1 MYKIPTKR
9 ERCGIMKILLVLMGL
24 EIGGAETHVLELA
37 IGLKQA
43 GCDVVIVSN
52 GGIYEKELK
61 KHNIRHIHAPLHN
74 KNITNMLRSFFILNR
89 TISKEKPDVVH
100 GHARI
105 PSFILG
111 LLHKIKKFNF
121 VTTAHWVF
129 YAKGIVKYL
138 TNWGYRTVAVS
149 EDIKQYLFDNY
160 KIAAQNVTVTINGI
174 NTDKF
179 SKDADTESL
188 YEEFGL
194 SRERR
199 KIVYISRMDESRS
212 LAAHHLLDCAMDL
225 YNKEKIEIVIVGDGD
240 DFENIK
246 RKAEGLNE
254 RAGEKFVFLAG
265 ARTDIYKFAA
275 LSDIF
280 VGVSRSALEAMSAEA
295 PCIIAGNEGYI
306 GIFNEDKVE
315 ESIET
320 NFCCRGCRMSSAE
333 ILKEDLLSLM
343 SMDEKELK
351 ALGSYGREFV
361 KQNYSVRRMVSDNMS
376 VYKDVIKNGNRY
388 YDAVISG
395 YYGHQNNGD
404 DALLAAIIDEVRA
417 EKKDTRFIVLSRK
430 PLETKRI
437 YGVDAVNRFNIFKV
451 KNAVKYSSL
460 LINGGGSL
468 IQDATST
475 KSLLYYLLVIKLA
488 FKYNV
493 KTMLYANGIGPVI
506 KRKNKKKAAEVL
518 KKVDVITL
526 REKMSLNVLK
536 DMGVDRGDIK
546 ITSDPSVSIVP
557 SPKERVSEIFDL
569 EDIPKKSYF
578 IVSVREWKNFN
589 IAGEVSSI
597 CDYICEKYGLVPV
610 FVPMQTPQDNEVCEK
625 CILGMKNKGYIIKNR
640 YSFNDIIALASG
652 SSLVIGM
659 RLHILMYGANMSVPV
674 IGLVY
679 DPKVEAYLNYLNQKY
694 NVDIRVMSKEKVC
707 QMVDDIFSNY
717 KKVTEALDSRI
728 KELKELSLENGKIAA
743 KLIKEGKNK

>member
-1 MYKIPTKR
+1 
-9 ERCGIMKILLVLMGL
+9 MKILLVLMGL

-43 GCDVVIVSN
+43 GCEGIIASN
-52 GGIYEKELK
+52 GGIYENELE
-61 KHNIRHIHAPLHN
+61 KHGIRHIKAPLHN
-74 KNITNMLRSFFILNR
+74 KNIFNMAKSYFTLRKTIL
-89 TISKEKPDVVH
+89 KEKPDVVH

-111 LLHKIKKFNF
+111 LLHRIHKFNF

-149 EDIKQYLFDNY
+149 EDIKQYLHDNY
-160 KIAAQNVTVTINGI
+160 KVANQNVTVTINGI

-179 SKDADTESL
+179 SKDADTEGL

-194 SRERR
+194 SKEKR

-212 LAAHHLLDCAMDL
+212 LVAHHLLECAEEL
-225 YNKEKIEIVIVGDGD
+225 IQKEDIEIVIVGDGD
-240 DFENIK
+240 DFENVK
-246 RKAEGLNE
+246 AKADALNKKAENPYI
-254 RAGEKFVFLAG
+254 FLAG
-265 ARTDIYKFAA
+265 ARTDIYRFAA

-280 VGVSRSALEAMSAEA
+280 VGVSRSALEAMSAKA

-306 GIFNEDKVE
+306 GIFDEDKVDI
-315 ESIET
+315 SIET
-320 NFCCRGCRMSSAE
+320 NFCCRGCEMSSPKK
-333 ILKEDLLSLM
+333 LKEDLVSLM
-343 SMDEKELK
+343 SKTEAELN
-351 ALGSYGREFV
+351 ALGEYGREFI
-361 KQNYSVRRMVSDNMS
+361 KQNYSVSRMVSDNMS
-376 VYKDVIKNGNRY
+376 VYKDVVKNGNKY

-404 DALLAAIIDEVRA
+404 DALLAAIIDEIRA

-437 YGVDAVNRFNIFKV
+437 YGVDAVNRFNFFKV
-451 KNAVKYSSL
+451 KQAIKYSSL

-468 IQDATST
+468 IQDATSS
-475 KSLLYYLLVIKLA
+475 KSLWYYLYVIKLA

-506 KRKNKKKAAEVL
+506 NKKNRIKAAKIL
-518 KKVDVITL
+518 NQVDVITL
-526 REKMSLNVLK
+526 RENMSLNLLK
-536 DMGVDRGDIK
+536 DMGVDTEK
-546 ITSDPSVSIVP
+546 VQVTSDPSVSIIP
-557 SPKERVSEIFDL
+557 SPDERVDEILDI
-569 EDIPKKSYF
+569 EAIPKKSYF
-578 IVSVREWKNFN
+578 IVSLREWKNYN
-589 IAGEVSSI
+589 IASEVSSI
-597 CDYICEKYGLVPV
+597 CDYICDKYGLTPV
-610 FVPMQTPQDNEVCEK
+610 FVPMQMPQDIEICEK
-625 CILGMKNKGYIIKNR
+625 CIMGMKNRGYIIKNR
-640 YSFNDIIALASG
+640 YSFNDIMALSAG

-679 DPKVEAYLNYLNQKY
+679 DPKVEAYLSYLNQKY

-707 QMVDDIFSNY
+707 FMVDDIFKNY
-717 KKVTEALDSRI
+717 QEITDELGTRI
-728 KELKELSLENGKIAA
+728 AELKELSLENGRIAA

>member
-1 MYKIPTKR
+1 
-9 ERCGIMKILLVLMGL
+9 MKILLVLMGL

-43 GCDVVIVSN
+43 GHDVIIASN
-52 GGIYEKELK
+52 GGIYEKELE

-74 KNITNMLRSFFILNR
+74 KNLLNMMRSFMILRR
-89 TISKEKPDVVH
+89 TILKEKPDVVH

-111 LLHKIKKFNF
+111 MIHKIHKFNF

-129 YAKGIVKYL
+129 HAKGLIKYL

-149 EDIKQYLFDNY
+149 EDIRQYLYDNY
-160 KIAAQNVTVTINGI
+160 KVAAQNVTVTINGI

-194 SRERR
+194 SEDKR

-212 LAAHHLLDCAMDL
+212 LVAHHLLDCAEEL
-225 YNKEKIEIVIVGDGD
+225 YKKEKLEIVIAGDGD
-240 DFENIK
+240 DFENVK
-246 RKAEGLNE
+246 KKADALNE
-254 RAGEKFVFLAG
+254 KIGEKFIFLAG

-275 LSDIF
+275 LADIF
-280 VGVSRSALEAMSAEA
+280 VGVSRSALEAMSANA

-315 ESIET
+315 VSIDT
-320 NFCCRGCRMSSAE
+320 NFCCRGCKMSGAD
-333 ILKEDLLSLM
+333 ILKEDLVSLLSM
-343 SMDEKELK
+343 NKEELS

-361 KQNYSVRRMVSDNMS
+361 KENYSVSRMVSDNLN
-376 VYKDVIKNGNRY
+376 VYKDVVKNGNRY
-388 YDAVISG
+388 FDAVISG

-404 DALLAAIIDEVRA
+404 DALLAAIIDEIRA
-417 EKKDTRFIVLSRK
+417 EKKDTRFIVLSK
-430 PLETKRI
+430 NPLETKRI
-437 YGVDAVNRFNIFKV
+437 YGVDAVNRFNFFKV
-451 KNAVKYSSL
+451 RQAIKYSSL

-468 IQDATST
+468 IQDATSS
-475 KSLLYYLLVIKLA
+475 KSLWYYLYVIKLA
-488 FKYNV
+488 FKYNI

-506 KRKNKKKAAEVL
+506 KKKNKKKAAEVL
-518 KKVDVITL
+518 NRVDLITL
-526 REKMSLNVLK
+526 RENMSLNVLK
-536 DMGVDRGDIK
+536 DMGVNTDKVK
-546 ITSDPSVSIVP
+546 ITSDPSVSIIP
-557 SPKERVSEIFDL
+557 SEKDRVSEIFDK
-569 EDIPKKSYF
+569 EGIPKKAYF
-578 IVSVREWKNFN
+578 IVSVREWKKFN

-597 CDYICEKYGLVPV
+597 CDYICEKYGLIPV
-610 FVPMQTPQDNEVCEK
+610 FVPMQMPQDIEICER
-625 CILGMKNKGYIIKNR
+625 CILGMRNKAYIIKNR
-640 YSFNDIIALASG
+640 YSFNDIIALTSA

-694 NVDIRVMSKEKVC
+694 NVDIRVMSKDKVC
-707 QMVDDIFSNY
+707 RMVDDIFANY
-717 KKVTEALDSRI
+717 EKVTSELDVRI
-728 KELKELSLENGKIAA
+728 KELKELSLENGKLAA
-743 KLIKEGKNK
+743 GLIKEGKKK